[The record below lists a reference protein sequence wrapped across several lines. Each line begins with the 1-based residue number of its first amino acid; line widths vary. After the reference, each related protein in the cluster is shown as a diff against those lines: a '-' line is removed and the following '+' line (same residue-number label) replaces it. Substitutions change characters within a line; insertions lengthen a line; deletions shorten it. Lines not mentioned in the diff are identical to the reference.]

1 MAGKKKLVIS
11 EQTESETIKFL
22 NELSSDMYFDSN
34 FTGELLAFEWV
45 EELEKACPYL
55 DIIVRNPKLT
65 LIKEE
70 NVTLIEKSKRI
81 EVSSIKDLAKHT
93 ERINR
98 FDQRSQSVEP
108 KKILDIRNEETF
120 NTYENRLLYTT
131 IKMMDKFIYQKEL
144 MLKNFE
150 LKDNKTLEYSA
161 DTVTLMDKVNI
172 KLKVS
177 STSLPTDQVE
187 GSIKDKLKEIRKRI
201 KRIKEY
207 LASWDRSPMMKE
219 LSGLNITWMKP
230 PIRKTNVILKNPNFQ
245 VAMQVFE
252 YLYQYFEDDEKEE
265 KGLVGKGGNIL
276 QGFLDHAFLI
286 DYFVMNSMSNTRLE
300 QKNKMASYALVLISE
315 EIRRIIELLR
325 HAGFSI
331 TDEELMKMI
340 AKEIRNSKSDRLIG
354 VEDVKKKFKSA
365 MDEYLERTQGN
376 L

>member
-1 MAGKKKLVIS
+1 MAGKKLSIS
-11 EQTESETIKFL
+11 EEVENDTIKFL
-22 NELSSDMYFDSN
+22 NKLESDMYFDSN

-45 EELEKACPYL
+45 EKLESACPYL

-98 FDQRSQSVEP
+98 YDKMTESVEP

-120 NTYENRLLYTT
+120 NTYENRLLYTV
-131 IKMMDKFIYQKEL
+131 IKMMDKFVYKKEL
-144 MLKNFE
+144 LLKDFE
-150 LKDNKTLEYSA
+150 LKDNKTLEYSGS
-161 DTVTLMDKVNI
+161 TTTSLDKVNI
-172 KLKVS
+172 ELKIT
-177 STSLPTDQVE
+177 STSLPSGQVDN
-187 GSIKDKLKEIRKRI
+187 SIKNKLKEIKKRI

-207 LASWDRSPMMKE
+207 LSSWDRSPMIKE
-219 LSGLNITWMKP
+219 LTNLNIHLMKP

-245 VAMQVFE
+245 IAMQVYE
-252 YLYQYFEDDEKEE
+252 YLYQELEEDEQEE
-265 KGLVGKGGNIL
+265 GTKGKGGNL
-276 QGFLDHAFLI
+276 LLGFLDHSFLI
-286 DYFVMNSMSNTRLE
+286 DYFVMNSMSNTKVE
-300 QKNKMASYALVLISE
+300 QKRKMASYALVLISE

-325 HAGFSI
+325 SAGYSI
-331 TDEELMKMI
+331 TDEELLSII
-340 AKEIRNSKSDRLIG
+340 AKELSNTKSDRLIG

-365 MDEYLERTQGN
+365 MNEYLERTQDY

>member
-1 MAGKKKLVIS
+1 MAGKKKLEIS
-11 EQTESETIKFL
+11 EEVENDTIKFL
-22 NELSSDMYFDSN
+22 NKLSSDMYFDSN

-45 EELEKACPYL
+45 DKLESACPYL

-98 FDQRSQSVEP
+98 YDHRSQSVEP

-120 NTYENRLLYTT
+120 NTYENRLLYTVL
-131 IKMMDKFIYQKEL
+131 KMMDKFIYKKEL
-144 MLKNFE
+144 MLKDFE
-150 LKDNKTLEYSA
+150 LKDNKTLEYSGS
-161 DTVTLMDKVNI
+161 TVSTLDKINI
-172 KLKVS
+172 KLKITS
-177 STSLPTDQVE
+177 ESLPTDKVDNN
-187 GSIKDKLKEIRKRI
+187 IKDKLKEIKQRI

-207 LASWDRSPMMKE
+207 MASWDRSPMMKE
-219 LSGLNITWMKP
+219 LSNLNIPMMKP

-245 VAMQVFE
+245 VAMQIFE
-252 YLYQYFEDDEKEE
+252 YLYQYLEEDANEE
-265 KGLVGKGGNIL
+265 KGLQGKGSNVL
-276 QGFLDHAFLI
+276 LGFLDHSFLI
-286 DYFVMNSMSNTRLE
+286 DYFVMNAMSNTKRE

-325 HAGFSI
+325 TTGYKIS
-331 TDEELMKMI
+331 DEELMSLI
-340 AKEIRNSKSDRLIG
+340 AKEMKNSKSDRLIG
-354 VEDVKKKFKSA
+354 IEDVKKKFKSA
-365 MDEYLERTQGN
+365 MDEYLERTQDY

>member
-1 MAGKKKLVIS
+1 MAGKKLSIS
-11 EQTESETIKFL
+11 EEVENDTIKFL
-22 NELSSDMYFDSN
+22 NKLESDMYFDSN

-45 EELEKACPYL
+45 EKLESACPYL

-98 FDQRSQSVEP
+98 YDKMTESVEP

-120 NTYENRLLYTT
+120 NTYENRLLYTV
-131 IKMMDKFIYQKEL
+131 IKMMDKFVYKKEL
-144 MLKNFE
+144 LLKDFE
-150 LKDNKTLEYSA
+150 LKDNKTLEYSGS
-161 DTVTLMDKVNI
+161 TTTSLDKVNI
-172 KLKVS
+172 ELKIT
-177 STSLPTDQVE
+177 STSLPSGLVDN
-187 GSIKDKLKEIRKRI
+187 SIKNKLKEIKKRI

-207 LASWDRSPMMKE
+207 LSSWDRSPMIKE
-219 LSGLNITWMKP
+219 LTNLNIHLMKP

-245 VAMQVFE
+245 IAMQIYE
-252 YLYQYFEDDEKEE
+252 YLYQELEEDEQEE
-265 KGLVGKGGNIL
+265 EGTKGKGGNL
-276 QGFLDHAFLI
+276 LLGFLDHSFLI
-286 DYFVMNSMSNTRLE
+286 DYFVMNSMSNTKVE
-300 QKNKMASYALVLISE
+300 QKRKMASYALVLISE

-325 HAGFSI
+325 SAGYSI
-331 TDEELMKMI
+331 TDEELLSII
-340 AKEIRNSKSDRLIG
+340 AKELSNTKSDRLIG

-365 MDEYLERTQGN
+365 MNEYLERTQDY